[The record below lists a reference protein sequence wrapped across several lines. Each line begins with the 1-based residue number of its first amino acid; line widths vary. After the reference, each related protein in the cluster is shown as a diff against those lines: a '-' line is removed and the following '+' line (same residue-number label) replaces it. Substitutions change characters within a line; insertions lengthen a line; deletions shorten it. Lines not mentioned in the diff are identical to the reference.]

1 MKQVMEDLFDLI
13 VNNKDS
19 SATFEIDE
27 SNYYRNKNGEITV
40 FLSIDDGLTR
50 SNVAA
55 GTGPDF
61 NSAVNNAIDLYRN
74 NVSGNL
80 KAVSIKL
87 DIVTE
92 LRDVIKN
99 KSRINIANTQVKYN
113 RREDGLMFNKD
124 LSLAF
129 LPEEVESYKMIESGR
144 IIPEHIFNAFEKHFL
159 LSEQKLVKNFLSS
172 KFMNVYRFRTDSW
185 YIDETEY
192 LQLYKGKRFYEDL
205 NTDNLRQAIEFTKD
219 NYFRQC
225 VNPQGKFVYIYNPE
239 YSHVPRKYNILRHA
253 GTTYSMLETYEMMP
267 DKGLMTAIKRA
278 IKHLLTKV
286 KDTTINGKDTQVIV
300 EKNSAKLGGN
310 GLSVVALAKYTE
322 LTGDDQYLPLMQNMA
337 TWMGELQDEGGKFAV
352 HKQIF
357 STGEDSGFISH
368 YYPGEAILA
377 LCRLYQIDK
386 NEKWLD
392 LAENEATYLITDRD
406 VEATLDTIAHD
417 HWLLYGLNDLYRE
430 RPKDIYLKH
439 SFFIAEAIMKS
450 QRLDTNKFKPEWIGS
465 FDSHSYPASTPAA
478 CRSEGLGAAYRLAN
492 DHGYKDEAEKFKKS
506 MEIAIKFQLYF
517 QLKPESVMYYRNKR
531 FCLGAVHP
539 SLNKYEL
546 RNDFTQHNI
555 SSFIS
560 YYNIIK

>member
-1 MKQVMEDLFDLI
+1 MKKVMESLFDVI
-13 VNNKDS
+13 VNNNDS
-19 SATFEIDE
+19 PSNFEVDE
-27 SNYYRNKNGEITV
+27 AKYFKNDEGEIIV
-40 FLSIDDGLTR
+40 FLSIDDGLAR
-50 SNVAA
+50 AHVAS
-55 GTGPDF
+55 GKGSDF
-61 NSAVNNAIDLYRN
+61 TTAVNNAINLYKN
-74 NVSGNL
+74 NISNNSKPISV
-80 KAVSIKL
+80 KL

-92 LRDVIKN
+92 LRPVIKQ
-99 KSRINIANTQVKYN
+99 KSRINISNTEVRYN

-129 LPEEVESYKMIESGR
+129 LPEEVEAYKMIEDR
-144 IIPEHIFNAFEKHFL
+144 KIQPEHIFNAFEKHFL
-159 LSEQKLVKNFLSS
+159 LGEQKLVKNFLSS

-185 YIDETEY
+185 FIDENEY
-192 LQLYKGKRFYEDL
+192 VPLYKGKRVYEDL
-205 NTDNLRQAIEFTKD
+205 NTENLWQSIELTKD

-239 YSHVPRKYNILRHA
+239 YSHVPNKYNILRHA

-278 IKHLLTKV
+278 IKYLLTKV
-286 KDTTINGKDTQVIV
+286 EDTTINGKKAQVVI
-300 EKNSAKLGGN
+300 EKDAAKLGGN

-322 LTGDDQYLPLMQNMA
+322 LTGDKQYLPLMQNMA
-337 TWMGELQDEGGKFAV
+337 TWMGELQDESGKFAV

-357 STGEDSGFISH
+357 STGEDSGFVSH

-392 LAENEATYLITDRD
+392 LAENEATYLITERD
-406 VEATLDTIAHD
+406 AEATLDTIAHD

-439 SFFIAEAIMKS
+439 SFFIAEAIIKA
-450 QRLDTNKFKPEWIGS
+450 QRTDTDKYKPEWIGS

-492 DHGYKDEAEKFKKS
+492 DHGYHKQAELYKKT
-506 MEIAIKFQLYF
+506 METSIKFQLYL

-546 RNDFTQHNI
+546 RNDYTQHNI

-560 YYNIIK
+560 YYNMIK